1 MKKSCAVK
9 LLAVALVLILTMS
22 TGLSAMAASVTSLT
36 RYNGD
41 VVDVTTQVT
50 GLDEESMVTY
60 LVTDNTSLAATSDS
74 TIKAID
80 QVNVGENTAVE
91 FGYTTTTSAIDTD
104 KIYVGADTWNAAV
117 ESGKVISANGANVKE
132 NGMGLE
138 VPHAANMN
146 LIAEDGDA
154 TAVALTNA
162 TSDKVAY
169 VTVNDVE
176 VDFSVKDA
184 DEIYVFEALDAEDVI
199 NIGYKAPYFTAASVM
214 DSWPETLVY
223 NTHFIGSNQGDI
235 SGSIGPLNAT
245 QYNLDAKGSY
255 GDALKGWY
263 PTSEAKTVEFQV
275 LGSSLKKILLDEV
288 NKDGAVII
296 LKTGDTSDKISTASK
311 AIVDAARAQYTAD
324 DAATL
329 DDATRYP
336 VAVDYSAGQQWVM
349 HLGTKNTM
357 TIELDV
363 PVAGTYT
370 MAFHQGAW
378 ATTRLPVVTV
388 NGGAAQTATMY
399 SEITGGEGDAGCIST
414 VDVVLN
420 KGVNTFTLKSAS
432 SIVRLDSVYIL
443 NKDSVGQE
451 TLDLMNQNRKSATRP
466 VAIDRITG
474 YNTFADTV
482 VSLGKVVRTENS
494 VTAFARVSGAFD
506 ECGIEVGLNQYK
518 ALAVGGSE
526 DLDTKGAYAIELYSD
541 NAEAITA
548 LVGETVQ
555 AYAISGE
562 DLIYS
567 EEEDTKII
575 E

>member
-60 LVTDNTSLAATSDS
+60 LVTDNTSLAATTDS

-91 FGYTTTTSAIDTD
+91 FGYKTTTSAIDTD

-132 NGMGLE
+132 NGIALE
-138 VPHAANMN
+138 VPHADNMN
-146 LIAEDGDA
+146 LIAEEGDA

-169 VTVNDVE
+169 VTINDVE

-184 DEIYVFEALDAEDVI
+184 DEIYVFEALSAEDII
-199 NIGYKAPYFTAASVM
+199 NVGYKAPYITAASIIDAM
-214 DSWPETLVY
+214 PETLERE
-223 NTHFIGSNQGDI
+223 THFVASNNG
-235 SGSIGPLNAT
+235 GKTGTVGALNAM
-245 QYNLDAKGSY
+245 QFQLDVKGSY
-255 GDALKGWY
+255 GDALKSWY
-263 PTSEAKTVEFQV
+263 PTTEEK
-275 LGSSLKKILLDEV
+275 LV
-288 NKDGAVII
+288 NFTATGAVIKTI
-296 LKTGDTSDKISTASK
+296 FNGTIEKDGSVKLNDKTGTSAAAANGNVVSVVKSW
-311 AIVDAARAQYTAD
+311 DAAEVEALD
-324 DAATL
+324 DAASYTIPVPIAAGKDWVIHIGSGSTL
-329 DDATRYP
+329 DF
-336 VAVDYSAGQQWVM
+336 
-349 HLGTKNTM
+349 
-357 TIELDV
+357 ELDV

-370 MAFHQGAW
+370 MAFHVGAYSKG
-378 ATTRLPVVTV
+378 RIPVVSV
-388 NGGAAQTATMY
+388 NGAAAKNATLY
-399 SEITGGEGDAGCIST
+399 SQYEKDEGGDSGTIAVLEVT
-414 VDVVLN
+414 LN
-420 KGVNTFTLKSAS
+420 KGINTFAVKNTSSVLRFDSA
-432 SIVRLDSVYIL
+432 YIL
-443 NKDSVGQE
+443 NKDSVGQAA
-451 TLDLMNQNRKSATRP
+451 LDLMSQNRTNATRP
-466 VAIDRITG
+466 AGIDKLTG
-474 YNTFADTV
+474 FATAAETV

-506 ECGIEVGLNQYK
+506 ECGIEVGIDQYK
-518 ALAVGGSE
+518 ALGVGNADIE
-526 DLDTKGAYAIELYSD
+526 TKGSYAIELYSD
-541 NAEAITA
+541 DAAQIEA
-548 LVGETVQ
+548 LVGKPVV

-562 DLIYS
+562 DIIYS
-567 EEEDTKII
+567 EKLKTI